1 MFNPRPSQT
10 TETNENFGV
19 SLPSEATFSTLAD
32 FVLPQLVGIPLM
44 VSYDSSWSCSRIRYQ
59 LWLNSLRLFNP
70 ESPYLQ
76 SAHKALDAS
85 SGGLVEQF
93 RLSDQLD
100 LHFVEASGN
109 PIYLQQQQQQQQP
122 TATAP
127 EDPSAGTTEED
138 CSESHFELFE
148 EWLQKVWNGAKDA
161 DNSERDMWLD
171 QCFSMG
177 KKEIVG
183 GSDSLKAVLD
193 KVLGVGLVNS
203 KHTFVGSS
211 TLF

>member
-76 SAHKALDAS
+76 SADKALGAS
-85 SGGLVEQF
+85 SGSLVEQF

-109 PIYLQQQQQQQQP
+109 PIYLQQQQQQP

-127 EDPSAGTTEED
+127 EEPSAGTTEED
-138 CSESHFELFE
+138 FSESQFELFE

-177 KKEIVG
+177 KKEIIR

-203 KHTFVGSS
+203 KHTFVGSL